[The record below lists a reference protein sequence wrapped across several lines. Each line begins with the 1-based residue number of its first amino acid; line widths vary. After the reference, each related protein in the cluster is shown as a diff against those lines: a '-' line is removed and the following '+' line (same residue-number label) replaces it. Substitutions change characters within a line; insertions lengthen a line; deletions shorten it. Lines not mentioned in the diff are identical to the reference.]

1 MVPLYSIKSIIV
13 HPGLAHRDDILSV
26 AVALAI
32 EGKCS
37 VVRRLPTD
45 EELNSPFFLVL
56 DVGER
61 HEPELNNFDHHQIQ
75 DDGNT
80 EPECAFSLY
89 VQSRRL
95 DKVFELQR
103 WYMPTILLDSLGPH
117 YTARAIGIS
126 RFPFELIDPFG
137 LALTQAFGSF
147 HGEVSEEMVDILRF
161 LGKQILESAN
171 KFAEQLAHLNRVC
184 DVLRVD
190 GETVLHLKTSD
201 ITASQEFRNRNHPN
215 AVASI
220 SWDNR
225 GSGWSLYRFG
235 NNNRI
240 DFTKISGTPGVIF
253 THRDG
258 SLAKTQFRL
267 PLEEVLDLVSKS
279 FNAHTSLT

>member
-1 MVPLYSIKSIIV
+1 MVPLYSIKTIIV
-13 HPGLAHRDDILSV
+13 HPGLAHRDDILAV

-32 EGKCS
+32 EGKCP
-37 VVRRLPTD
+37 VTRRLPTE
-45 EELNSPFFLVL
+45 EELNSPFHLVL

-75 DDGNT
+75 DDGSTN
-80 EPECAFSLY
+80 PECAFSLY
-89 VQSRRL
+89 VKSRRL

-103 WYMPTILLDSLGPH
+103 WYLPTILLDSLGPH

-147 HGEVSEEMVDILRF
+147 HGEVSEDVIDMLRF
-161 LGKQILESAN
+161 LGKQILDSAN
-171 KFAEQLAHLNRVC
+171 KFSEQLAHLSRVC
-184 DVLRVD
+184 DVLHVN
-190 GETVLHLKTSD
+190 GETVLYLKTSD

-215 AVASI
+215 AIASI

-225 GSGWSLYRFG
+225 GSGWSLYRFS
-235 NNNRI
+235 NNTNV
-240 DFTKISGTPGVIF
+240 DFTRISGLPGVIF

-258 SLAKTQFRL
+258 SLAKTQFRI

-279 FNAHTSLT
+279 LNPRIQV

>member
-1 MVPLYSIKSIIV
+1 MVPSYSIKAIIV

-32 EGKCS
+32 EGKCP
-37 VVRRLPTD
+37 VFRRLPTE
-45 EELNSPFFLVL
+45 EELDSPFHLVL

-61 HEPELNNFDHHQIQ
+61 HEPESNNFDHHQFQ
-75 DDGNT
+75 DDGSSD
-80 EPECAFSLY
+80 PECAFSLY
-89 VQSRRL
+89 VRSRKL

-103 WYMPTILLDSLGPH
+103 WYLPTILLDSLGPH

-147 HGEVSEEMVDILRF
+147 HGEVSESMVDMLQF
-161 LGKQILESAN
+161 LGKQILDSAN
-171 KFAEQLAHLNRVC
+171 RFSEQLAHLGRVC
-184 DVLRVD
+184 DVLSVN

-201 ITASQEFRNRNHPN
+201 ITASQEFRNRNYPN
-215 AVASI
+215 AIASI

-225 GSGWSLYRFG
+225 GAGWSLYRFG
-235 NNNRI
+235 NNNGT
-240 DFTKISGTPGVIF
+240 DFTRISGMPGVVF

-258 SLAKTQFRL
+258 SLAKTQYRI
-267 PLEEVLDLVSKS
+267 PLEEVLELVSKS
-279 FNAHTSLT
+279 IIPRAQV